1 MTSIL
6 LTACAGFGGDEKF
19 AAAPPPPEESKTLPP
34 VPPDIV
40 ACLQSRGVPPP
51 PAGKRLGAKAA
62 ANLIAA
68 LKIQGD
74 AWQACGLQLVEY
86 WRSFEQP
93 AAAQGPLVLRGSMQ

>member
-51 PAGKRLGAKAA
+51 PAGKRLGTKAA

-74 AWQACGLQLVEY
+74 AWQACGLQLIEY

-93 AAAQGPLVLRGSMQ
+93 AQGPLVIRGTLQ